1 MDICGHHRGGSSG
14 PLLATEVNIMA
25 VLGLLLLLCATGLTL
40 DVVFQNT
47 SSIHVDALGQ
57 TFTLS
62 SGWLFV
68 AAVVTGAVGLL
79 GVTMVL
85 GGMARARR
93 RRAVLAESRG
103 SAQDLQ
109 TDRDRLAAELD
120 QERAERASSASAP
133 WPQRGTA
140 AHDDGGATGDLPSEQ
155 LPTGSVPI
163 RDPALGDVD
172 GREPVAA
179 GRHGIFHRRDH

>member
-1 MDICGHHRGGSSG
+1 
-14 PLLATEVNIMA
+14 MA
-25 VLGLLLLLCATGLTL
+25 ILGLLLLLAAAGLTL

-47 SSIHVDALGQ
+47 SSLNVDAIGQ

-68 AAVVTGAVGLL
+68 AGVIAGAVGLL
-79 GVTMVL
+79 GVTMLL
-85 GGMARARR
+85 GGMARNRR
-93 RRAVLAESRG
+93 RRIALAESRG
-103 SAQDLQ
+103 TSQDLQ

-120 QERAERASSASAP
+120 DERASRTRTVPAASQHRATAP
-133 WPQRGTA
+133 QQDEPATVDLASEERRA
-140 AHDDGGATGDLPSEQ
+140 APA
-155 LPTGSVPI
+155 PTEDAAQAN
-163 RDPALGDVD
+163 RD

>member
-1 MDICGHHRGGSSG
+1 
-14 PLLATEVNIMA
+14 MA

-47 SSIHVDALGQ
+47 SSINVDAVGQ

-68 AAVVTGAVGLL
+68 AAVITGAVGLL
-79 GVTMVL
+79 GVTMLL
-85 GGMARARR
+85 GGIARARR

-120 QERAERASSASAP
+120 RERAGRTTASSPP
-133 WPQRGTA
+133 WPQGTMTA
-140 AHDDGGATGDLPSEQ
+140 ADNTPATVDLARPEGGA
-155 LPTGSVPI
+155 GSSPI
-163 RDPALGDVD
+163 DNSAPADAD

-179 GRHGIFHRRDH
+179 GRHGIFHRREH

>member
-1 MDICGHHRGGSSG
+1 
-14 PLLATEVNIMA
+14 MA
-25 VLGLLLLLCATGLTL
+25 ILGLLLLLAATGLTL

-47 SSIHVDALGQ
+47 ASINVDAVGQ

-68 AAVVTGAVGLL
+68 AAVATGAVGLL

-85 GGMARARR
+85 GGIARARH
-93 RRAVLAESRG
+93 RRAILAESRG

-120 QERAERASSASAP
+120 RERAGRTSTSSAPVSPGTVTAPDDTPAAVDLAREERGAGSAP
-133 WPQRGTA
+133 T
-140 AHDDGGATGDLPSEQ
+140 E
-155 LPTGSVPI
+155 
-163 RDPALGDVD
+163 DPAQADAD

>member
-1 MDICGHHRGGSSG
+1 
-14 PLLATEVNIMA
+14 MA
-25 VLGLLLLLCATGLTL
+25 VLGLLLLLSAVGLSL

-47 SSIHVDALGQ
+47 SSINVDALGQ

-68 AAVVTGAVGLL
+68 AGVITGAVGLL
-79 GVTMVL
+79 GVTLLL

-93 RRAVLAESRG
+93 RRVALAESRG
-103 SAQDLQ
+103 SSQELQ
-109 TDRDRLAAELD
+109 ADRDRLAAELD
-120 QERAERASSASAP
+120 HERAGRTSTAPAPSQRPAPAERENGPAVDLASEERRAGSAP
-133 WPQRGTA
+133 TKDA
-140 AHDDGGATGDLPSEQ
+140 AVADA
-155 LPTGSVPI
+155 
-163 RDPALGDVD
+163 D

>member
-1 MDICGHHRGGSSG
+1 
-14 PLLATEVNIMA
+14 MA
-25 VLGLLLLLCATGLTL
+25 VLGLLLLLGATGLTL

-47 SSIHVDALGQ
+47 SSINVDAVGQ

-62 SGWLFV
+62 TGWLFV
-68 AAVVTGAVGLL
+68 AAVATGALGLL
-79 GVTMVL
+79 GVTMLL

-93 RRAVLAESRG
+93 RRAILAESRG

-109 TDRDRLAAELD
+109 TDRDRLAEQLE
-120 QERAERASSASAP
+120 QERAERASNSSAP
-133 WPQRGTA
+133 WPEAAAA
-140 AHDDGGATGDLPSEQ
+140 AHN
-155 LPTGSVPI
+155 
-163 RDPALGDVD
+163 DPAAPIDLTREPRPAGSGPTQDPARADDD

>member
-1 MDICGHHRGGSSG
+1 M
-14 PLLATEVNIMA
+14 EVNIMA

-47 SSIHVDALGQ
+47 SSINVDALGQ

-79 GVTMVL
+79 GVTMLL

-93 RRAVLAESRG
+93 RRAILAESRG
-103 SAQDLQ
+103 SAHDLQ
-109 TDRDRLAAELD
+109 TDRDRLAAQLD
-120 QERAERASSASAP
+120 QERAERASTPSAP
-133 WPQRGTA
+133 WPQRATA
-140 AHDDGGATGDLPSEQ
+140 AHDNPAATVDLTGEQHPSRSA
-155 LPTGSVPI
+155 PTQ
-163 RDPALGDVD
+163 DPAPADVD

-179 GRHGIFHRRDH
+179 GRHGIFHRRDP